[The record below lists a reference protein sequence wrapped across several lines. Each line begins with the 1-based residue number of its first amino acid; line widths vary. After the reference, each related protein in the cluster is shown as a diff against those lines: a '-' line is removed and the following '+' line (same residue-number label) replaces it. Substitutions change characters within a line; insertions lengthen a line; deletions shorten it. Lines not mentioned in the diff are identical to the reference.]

1 MKDLRTLR
9 QLSRW
14 LWQTWKGYR
23 TQAMLNMTIGI
34 VLVALDLAFVW
45 VTKLSIDVATHERA
59 DATLRTALALLGGI
73 IVAQVALGV
82 AARWIRAVL
91 GVRAQNHRQ
100 QAIFARLL
108 GGDWSSLR
116 RFHSGNLL
124 NRLEIDVTQVITFL
138 TESLPSFLCTALQFL
153 GAFVF
158 LYWMDRTLACIVV
171 LILPFFVISSK
182 LYVRKMRRLSHDVR
196 DTESR
201 IQALLQENIQH
212 ALVIKTLERTAA
224 ALARLSAAQ
233 RHLRGQVV
241 RKTKYATVSSTLMNA
256 GFAIGYLFT
265 FGWGVTNLEQG
276 LITYGALIAFIQLVG
291 QIQGPVR
298 SLTKFV
304 PVFINAFTAAERLME
319 LEDMPQERTAPRR
332 LVGREAGI
340 RVENVRFAY
349 TAEGRHILRDF
360 SYDFPPRS
368 ITAVVGETGS
378 GKTTLIRLLLALAR
392 PQAGHIYIYGGQA
405 APDRSEEC
413 APATRCN
420 FAYVP
425 QGNTL
430 LSGTIRDNLLLG
442 KPDATEAELLEAL
455 DTAAAG
461 FVRRLPKGLDSPCG
475 EMGDG
480 LSEGQA
486 QRIAIARTLLKD
498 APVLLLDEATSSLDA
513 ETEKTVIRHIVERQ
527 GHRTLIFV
535 THRPE
540 VLKYA
545 TRVLRLVREA
555 RKEEK

>member
-1 MKDLRTLR
+1 MKNLRTIR

-14 LWQTWKGYR
+14 LWQTGKGYR
-23 TQAMLNMTIGI
+23 TQAMLNMLIGM
-34 VLVALDLAFVW
+34 VLVVLDLAFVW
-45 VTKLSIDVATHERA
+45 ATKLSIDVATHERS
-59 DATLRTALALLGGI
+59 DATLPAVLALLCGI

-82 AARWIRAVL
+82 AVRWIRAIL

-100 QAIFARLL
+100 RALFARLL
-108 GGDWSSLR
+108 GGEWTRLR
-116 RFHSGNLL
+116 RYHSGDLL
-124 NRLEIDVTQVITFL
+124 NRLEIDVNQVITFL
-138 TESLPSFLCTALQFL
+138 TESLPSFFCTAFQFL
-153 GAFVF
+153 GAFAF

-171 LILPFFVISSK
+171 LILPFFIVSSK

-212 ALVIKTLERTAA
+212 SLVIKTLEQIAA
-224 ALARLSAAQ
+224 ALSRLSAAQ

-241 RKTKYATVSSTLMNA
+241 TKTKYATVSSTLMNA
-256 GFAIGYLFT
+256 GFAIGYMFT
-265 FGWGVTNLEQG
+265 FGWGVTCLEQS

-298 SLTKFV
+298 SLTKFI
-304 PVFINAFTAAERLME
+304 PVFISAFTAAERLME
-319 LEDMPQERTAPRR
+319 LEDMPQEQVAPR
-332 LVGREAGI
+332 LPVGREAGI
-340 RVENVRFAY
+340 RVENVHFTY
-349 TAEGRHILRDF
+349 SAEGRRILSDF

-368 ITAVVGETGS
+368 ITAIVGETGA

-392 PQAGHIYIYGGQA
+392 PQAGHTYIYNRNMGGTGKK
-405 APDRSEEC
+405 EEC
-413 APATRCN
+413 TPATRCN

-442 KPDATEAELLEAL
+442 KPDATEAELRAAL

-461 FVRRLPKGLDSPCG
+461 FVYRLPAGLDTPCG

-486 QRIAIARTLLKD
+486 QRIAIARSLLKD
-498 APVLLLDEATSSLDA
+498 APILLLDEATSSLDA
-513 ETEKTVIRHIVERQ
+513 DTEKTVIRNIVERQ

-535 THRPE
+535 THREE

-545 TRVLRLVREA
+545 TQVLRLVRTDTH
-555 RKEEK
+555 

>member
-9 QLSRW
+9 QLTRW

-45 VTKLSIDVATHERA
+45 ATKLSIDVATHERD

-108 GGDWSSLR
+108 GGDWSCLR

-201 IQALLQENIQH
+201 IQALLQESIQH
-212 ALVIKTLERTAA
+212 SLVIKTLEQTAA

-265 FGWGVTNLEQG
+265 FGWGVTSLEQG

-298 SLTKFV
+298 SLTRFI

-349 TAEGRHILRDF
+349 SAESRHILRDF

-392 PQAGHIYIYGGQA
+392 PQAGHIYIYGGQTA
-405 APDRSEEC
+405 SGRSEEC
-413 APATRCN
+413 TPSTRCN

-442 KPDATEAELLEAL
+442 KPDATEAELLAAL

-498 APVLLLDEATSSLDA
+498 APILLLDEATSSLDA

-540 VLKYA
+540 ILKYA
-545 TRVLRLVREA
+545 TQTLRLTRTA
-555 RKEEK
+555 TH